1 MTPFNIL
8 GLDHI
13 VLRVADPARS
23 ERFYLETLGCRVVKR
38 QEKLGLVHLDAGTAL
53 IDLLMAKEGEA
64 PGRNVDHFCLRV
76 EPFDED
82 AIRAH
87 LSGLGIAIE
96 PAKQRFGAEG
106 TGPSV
111 YLRDPDGNG
120 VELKGPATA

>member
-87 LSGLGIAIE
+87 LIQLGIAVE

-106 TGPSV
+106 TGPSI

-120 VELKGPATA
+120 VELKGPAAA

>member
-1 MTPFNIL
+1 MSPFRIL
-8 GLDHI
+8 GIDQI

-23 ERFYLETLGCRVVKR
+23 ERFYLETLGCRVAKR
-38 QEKLGLVHLDAGTAL
+38 QEKLGLVHLDAGSAL
-53 IDLLMAKEGEA
+53 IDLVPATEREA
-64 PGRNVDHFCLRV
+64 PGANVDHFCLRV

-87 LSGLGIAIE
+87 LAGLGIVVE

-106 TGPSV
+106 AGPSV

-120 VELKGPATA
+120 IELKGPPTA

>member
-1 MTPFNIL
+1 MRPFRIL
-8 GLDHI
+8 GIDHI

-38 QEKLGLVHLDAGTAL
+38 QEKLGLVHLDAGSAL
-53 IDLLMAKEGEA
+53 IDLVPATEREA
-64 PGRNVDHFCLRV
+64 PGANVDHFCLRV

-87 LSGLGIAIE
+87 LAGLGIVVE

-106 TGPSV
+106 SGPSI
-111 YLRDPDGNG
+111 YLCDPDGNG
-120 VELKGPATA
+120 IELKGPPTA

>member
-87 LSGLGIAIE
+87 LTRLGIAVE

-111 YLRDPDGNG
+111 YLRDPDGNS
-120 VELKGPATA
+120 VELKGPAAA

>member
-23 ERFYLETLGCRVVKR
+23 ERFYLETLGCRVVRR

-53 IDLLMAKEGEA
+53 IDLLMAKEREA

>member
-1 MTPFNIL
+1 MIPFRIR
-8 GLDHI
+8 GIDHI
-13 VLRVADPARS
+13 VLRVADPVRS

-38 QEKLGLVHLDAGTAL
+38 QEKLGLVHLDAGSAL
-53 IDLLMAKEGEA
+53 IDLLAGGE
-64 PGRNVDHFCLRV
+64 PSGSNVDHFCLRV

-82 AIRAH
+82 AIRDH
-87 LSGLGIAIE
+87 LSRLGIAVE

-106 TGPSV
+106 VGPSI

>member
-1 MTPFNIL
+1 MAPFAIL

-23 ERFYLETLGCRVVKR
+23 ERFYLEALGCRVVKR
-38 QEKLGLVHLDAGTAL
+38 QEKLGLVHLDAGSAL
-53 IDLLMAKEGEA
+53 IDLLPGGEPA
-64 PGRNVDHFCLRV
+64 GNNVDHFCLRIA
-76 EPFDED
+76 PFDED

-87 LSGLGIAIE
+87 FAQLGIAVE

-106 TGPSV
+106 TGPSI

-120 VELKGPATA
+120 IELKGPAAA